1 MGRNV
6 PNPGKGIYDMED
18 GNKGTANATDAL
30 IEAIKGSDY
39 ICEELIPQCISWRE
53 VRHLLELDGLTALGG
68 VYIHSLDLDQKR
80 LDDEL
85 IGYNR

>member
-1 MGRNV
+1 
-6 PNPGKGIYDMED
+6 MED
-18 GNKGTANATDAL
+18 GSKSTVNATDVL
-30 IEAIKGSDY
+30 IEAIKESDY

-53 VRHLLELDGLTALGG
+53 LRHLLELDGLTTLGG
-68 VYIHSLDLDQKR
+68 VYIHSLDLNQKR

>member
-1 MGRNV
+1 
-6 PNPGKGIYDMED
+6 MED
-18 GNKGTANATDAL
+18 GTKDTVNATDAL
-30 IEAIKGSDY
+30 IEAIKESDY
-39 ICEELIPQCISWRE
+39 ICSTLIPQCISWRE
-53 VRHLLELDGLTALGG
+53 LRHLLELDGLTTLGG

>member
-1 MGRNV
+1 
-6 PNPGKGIYDMED
+6 MED
-18 GNKGTANATDAL
+18 GSKGTVNATDAL

-39 ICEELIPQCISWRE
+39 ICEELIPQCVSWRE
-53 VRHLLELDGLTALGG
+53 LRHLLELDGLTTLGG

>member
-1 MGRNV
+1 
-6 PNPGKGIYDMED
+6 MED
-18 GNKGTANATDAL
+18 GSKGTVNATDVL
-30 IEAIKGSDY
+30 IEAIKESDY

-53 VRHLLELDGLTALGG
+53 LRHLLDLDGLTTLGG
-68 VYIHSLDLDQKR
+68 VYIHSLDLNQKR

>member
-1 MGRNV
+1 
-6 PNPGKGIYDMED
+6 MED
-18 GNKGTANATDAL
+18 GNKGTVNATDAL
-30 IEAIKGSDY
+30 IEAISGSDY
-39 ICEELIPQCISWRE
+39 ICEELIPQCVSWRE
-53 VRHLLELDGLTALGG
+53 LRHLLEVDGLTTLGG

>member
-1 MGRNV
+1 
-6 PNPGKGIYDMED
+6 MED
-18 GNKGTANATDAL
+18 GSKGTVNATDVL

-39 ICEELIPQCISWRE
+39 ICSALIPQCISWRE
-53 VRHLLELDGLTALGG
+53 LRHLLELDGLTTLGG
-68 VYIHSLDLDQKR
+68 VYIHSLDLNQKC

>member
-1 MGRNV
+1 
-6 PNPGKGIYDMED
+6 MED
-18 GNKGTANATDAL
+18 GSKGTVNATDVL
-30 IEAIKGSDY
+30 IEAIKESDY

-53 VRHLLELDGLTALGG
+53 LRHLLELYGLTTLGG
-68 VYIHSLDLDQKR
+68 VYIHSLDLNQKR

>member
-1 MGRNV
+1 
-6 PNPGKGIYDMED
+6 MED
-18 GNKGTANATDAL
+18 GSKGTVNATDVL

-53 VRHLLELDGLTALGG
+53 LRHLLELDGLTTLGG
-68 VYIHSLDLDQKR
+68 VYIHSLDLNQKR

>member
-1 MGRNV
+1 MIDMDD
-6 PNPGKGIYDMED
+6 GI
-18 GNKGTANATDAL
+18 KGTGNATDAL

-39 ICEELIPQCISWRE
+39 ICVKLIPQCVSWRE
-53 VRHLLELDGLTALGG
+53 LRHLLELDGLTTLGG

>member
-1 MGRNV
+1 
-6 PNPGKGIYDMED
+6 MED
-18 GNKGTANATDAL
+18 GNKSTANATDVL
-30 IEAIKGSDY
+30 IEAIKESDH
-39 ICEELIPQCISWRE
+39 ICEDLIPQCVSWRE
-53 VRHLLELDGLTALGG
+53 LRHLLELDGLTTLGG

>member
-1 MGRNV
+1 
-6 PNPGKGIYDMED
+6 MEAE
-18 GNKGTANATDAL
+18 NKSTVNATDAV

-39 ICEELIPQCISWRE
+39 ICEELIPQCVSWRE
-53 VRHLLELDGLTALGG
+53 LRHLLELDGLTTLGG
-68 VYIHSLDLDQKR
+68 VYIQSLDLDQKR

>member
-1 MGRNV
+1 
-6 PNPGKGIYDMED
+6 MED
-18 GNKGTANATDAL
+18 GNKDTVNATDAL

-39 ICEELIPQCISWRE
+39 ICGELIPQCISWRE
-53 VRHLLELDGLTALGG
+53 LRRLLELDGLTTLGG
-68 VYIHSLDLDQKR
+68 VYIHSLDLNQKR

>member
-1 MGRNV
+1 
-6 PNPGKGIYDMED
+6 MED
-18 GNKGTANATDAL
+18 GNKDTVNATDAL
-30 IEAIKGSDY
+30 IGAIKGSDY
-39 ICEELIPQCISWRE
+39 ICEELIPQCVSWCELR
-53 VRHLLELDGLTALGG
+53 RLLELDGLTTLGG

>member
-1 MGRNV
+1 
-6 PNPGKGIYDMED
+6 MED
-18 GNKGTANATDAL
+18 GSKSTVNATGAL

-39 ICEELIPQCISWRE
+39 ICEELIPQCVSWRE
-53 VRHLLELDGLTALGG
+53 LRHLLELEGLATLGG
-68 VYIHSLDLDQKR
+68 VYIHSLDLNQKR

>member
-1 MGRNV
+1 
-6 PNPGKGIYDMED
+6 MED
-18 GNKGTANATDAL
+18 GSKGTVNATDTL

-39 ICEELIPQCISWRE
+39 ICENLIPQCVSWRE
-53 VRHLLELDGLTALGG
+53 LRHLLELDGFTTLGG

>member
-1 MGRNV
+1 
-6 PNPGKGIYDMED
+6 MED
-18 GNKGTANATDAL
+18 GIKDTVNATDAL

-39 ICEELIPQCISWRE
+39 ICGKLIPQCVSWRE
-53 VRHLLELDGLTALGG
+53 LRHLLELDGLTTLGG

>member
-1 MGRNV
+1 MEAEN
-6 PNPGKGIYDMED
+6 KGIV
-18 GNKGTANATDAL
+18 NATDAL

-39 ICEELIPQCISWRE
+39 ICEELIPQCVSWRE
-53 VRHLLELDGLTALGG
+53 LRHLLELEGLTTLGV

>member
-1 MGRNV
+1 MRNV
-6 PNPGKGIYDMED
+6 PNPGKGTYDMED
-18 GNKGTANATDAL
+18 GSKGTVNATDVL
-30 IEAIKGSDY
+30 IEAIKESDY

-53 VRHLLELDGLTALGG
+53 LRHLLELDGLTTLGG
-68 VYIHSLDLDQKR
+68 VYIHSLDLNQKR

>member
-1 MGRNV
+1 
-6 PNPGKGIYDMED
+6 MED
-18 GNKGTANATDAL
+18 GSKDTVNETDVL

-39 ICEELIPQCISWRE
+39 ICSTLIPQCISWRE
-53 VRHLLELDGLTALGG
+53 LRHLLELDGLTTLGG

-80 LDDEL
+80 LDDEM

>member
-1 MGRNV
+1 
-6 PNPGKGIYDMED
+6 MED
-18 GNKGTANATDAL
+18 GNKDTVNATDAL

-39 ICEELIPQCISWRE
+39 ICEEFIPQCVSWRE
-53 VRHLLELDGLTALGG
+53 LRHLLELDGLTTLGG

>member
-1 MGRNV
+1 
-6 PNPGKGIYDMED
+6 MED
-18 GNKGTANATDAL
+18 GIESTVNATDAL
-30 IEAIKGSDY
+30 IEAIKGNDY
-39 ICEELIPQCISWRE
+39 ICENLIPQCISWRE
-53 VRHLLELDGLTALGG
+53 LRHLLELDGLTTLGG

>member
-1 MGRNV
+1 
-6 PNPGKGIYDMED
+6 MED
-18 GNKGTANATDAL
+18 GSKGAVNATGAL

-39 ICEELIPQCISWRE
+39 ICEELIPQCVSWRE
-53 VRHLLELDGLTALGG
+53 LRHLLELEGLTTLGG

>member
-1 MGRNV
+1 
-6 PNPGKGIYDMED
+6 MED
-18 GNKGTANATDAL
+18 GSKGIVNATDAL

-39 ICEELIPQCISWRE
+39 ICEELIPQCVSWLE
-53 VRHLLELDGLTALGG
+53 LRHLLELDGLTTLGG

>member
-1 MGRNV
+1 
-6 PNPGKGIYDMED
+6 MED
-18 GNKGTANATDAL
+18 GSKGTVNATDAL

-39 ICEELIPQCISWRE
+39 ICENLIPQCVSWRE
-53 VRHLLELDGLTALGG
+53 LRHLLELDGLPTLGG

-85 IGYNR
+85 IGYNK

>member
-1 MGRNV
+1 MEAEN
-6 PNPGKGIYDMED
+6 KGIV
-18 GNKGTANATDAL
+18 NATDAV

-39 ICEELIPQCISWRE
+39 ICEELIPQCVSWRE
-53 VRHLLELDGLTALGG
+53 LRHLLELDGLATLGG

>member
-1 MGRNV
+1 
-6 PNPGKGIYDMED
+6 MED
-18 GNKGTANATDAL
+18 GNKSTANATDAL
-30 IEAIKGSDY
+30 IEAIKESDH
-39 ICEELIPQCISWRE
+39 ICEDIIPQCVSWRE
-53 VRHLLELDGLTALGG
+53 LRHLLELDGLTTLGG

>member
-1 MGRNV
+1 
-6 PNPGKGIYDMED
+6 MED
-18 GNKGTANATDAL
+18 GSKGTVNAADVL
-30 IEAIKGSDY
+30 IEAIKESDY

-53 VRHLLELDGLTALGG
+53 LRHLLELDGLTTLGG
-68 VYIHSLDLDQKR
+68 VYIHSLDLNQKR

>member
-1 MGRNV
+1 
-6 PNPGKGIYDMED
+6 MED
-18 GNKGTANATDAL
+18 GNKSTANATDVL
-30 IEAIKGSDY
+30 IEAIKESDH
-39 ICEELIPQCISWRE
+39 ICEDIIPQCVSWRE
-53 VRHLLELDGLTALGG
+53 LRHLLELDGLTTLGG

>member
-1 MGRNV
+1 
-6 PNPGKGIYDMED
+6 MED
-18 GNKGTANATDAL
+18 GSKGTVNATDVL
-30 IEAIKGSDY
+30 IEAIKESDY

-53 VRHLLELDGLTALGG
+53 LRHLLELDGLTTLGG
-68 VYIHSLDLDQKR
+68 VYIHSLDLNQKR